1 MGLLSKLFGNDK
13 EAEKAAKDIV
23 NGLNDLFGS
32 AAAQGGQKPAQQQ
45 SYQPEQR
52 SYTAPVQE
60 QPVYGE
66 GPSGDSWGP
75 NMPAEPNQYNY
86 SGTFEQYFDSI
97 FYSEFAGYRIEK
109 EHVNLGKLRIIY
121 AFYGAAG
128 KALVVEIMPSSS
140 SSKKIRSD
148 CQKTGIPYLRYYYD
162 YDGWWNTRS
171 YVTRRTRDALS
182 WG

>member
-1 MGLLSKLFGNDK
+1 M
-13 EAEKAAKDIV
+13 
-23 NGLNDLFGS
+23 
-32 AAAQGGQKPAQQQ
+32 
-45 SYQPEQR
+45 
-52 SYTAPVQE
+52 
-60 QPVYGE
+60 
-66 GPSGDSWGP
+66 
-75 NMPAEPNQYNY
+75 
-86 SGTFEQYFDSI
+86 
-97 FYSEFAGYRIEK
+97 
-109 EHVNLGKLRIIY
+109 NLGKLRIIY
-121 AFYGAAG
+121 TFYGAAG